1 MKLAVIVPLYNRQRM
16 IVPAIRSLLRQ
27 SDAADLDIIVVDDG
41 STDESA
47 TVVRDIAQKERCVR
61 LISQKNM
68 GVTGARNTGLKNLSD
83 DTKLV
88 TFLDSD
94 DISPA
99 GRIATEMKHFTSN
112 QSLDFTYGLMTLV
125 DRIDD
130 ENLLPAEA
138 CQSVTVRGVSLSAGL
153 FRREWFSRLGGFD
166 EQFGVA
172 EDADFLFRLFEQ
184 APQFVLSDTVAIYY
198 RRHPGNLT
206 KQKGSIRRDI
216 MLAIHKSVKRR
227 RQDPTLAPLDNIFD
241 MNALLGVKWL

>member
-99 GRIATEMKHFTSN
+99 GRIAKRSAIPACMIGNARSAARNAARWPAVSPSKHNT
-112 QSLDFTYGLMTLV
+112 G
-125 DRIDD
+125 
-130 ENLLPAEA
+130 
-138 CQSVTVRGVSLSAGL
+138 
-153 FRREWFSRLGGFD
+153 SRTT
-166 EQFGVA
+166 
-172 EDADFLFRLFEQ
+172 R
-184 APQFVLSDTVAIYY
+184 
-198 RRHPGNLT
+198 
-206 KQKGSIRRDI
+206 
-216 MLAIHKSVKRR
+216 HKSLR
-227 RQDPTLAPLDNIFD
+227 
-241 MNALLGVKWL
+241 